1 MVYPT
6 RREPL
11 SVHPSSV
18 SVWFLWY
25 AHEIRPNIDRQPRLT
40 CGAYNMTPIHHAANS
55 VVTRLHCLCSSC
67 SVSTPP
73 RLRLHRLIMT
83 PQLTCCNMHNAKKLA
98 KEPTSPTHKPGE
110 INCLPNHHEIFSLFK
125 IGPAP

>member
-25 AHEIRPNIDRQPRLT
+25 AHDIRPNIDRQPRLT

-73 RLRLHRLIMT
+73 RLSLHRLIMIDT
-83 PQLTCCNMHNAKKLA
+83 SIDVLQHAQCQEVSKRTNESNTQTWGDQLSPQ
-98 KEPTSPTHKPGE
+98 PP
-110 INCLPNHHEIFSLFK
+110 
-125 IGPAP
+125 